1 MNNSIVI
8 SKSSAQKLDGI
19 IGSISD
25 FTKNENVR
33 AHIIVNKD
41 DGLLKVILYGDS
53 NYFEF
58 EIEANTNNISEDLV
72 FTCSISKFNSYL
84 KKSLVGNEDVEVSVN
99 NTSIIFVNKKTS
111 SRITLKVYDSVTE
124 EDIEEAKS
132 FLEKSE
138 QTFTDAISAKIT
150 KELISFSKFVEKY
163 TGVTGLS
170 NAFFVEGKEAK
181 YADPLCIIRYTLP
194 NDVVSEEGKSVF
206 IHSKIFNMLSSIHKL
221 NGEDYFIKFGDKNN
235 ISIEA
240 AGIKGVLQV
249 GNVRWEFP
257 SDDELNEILPS
268 EDDVN
273 IIEISKENLLEALDS
288 FENVFDSNWRMKAI
302 EVTSSDEM
310 IDNKSI
316 KFNHVEYNAEVHS
329 ELKIDNVKTKTASD
343 GDKESTFIISS
354 QLIQDVASLI
364 PNEEN
369 SLTMEYNNHPVD
381 DGIGPGVRFRTNSV
395 DAFICKMFNT

>member
-25 FTKNENVR
+25 FTKNENVK
-33 AHIIVNKD
+33 AHFIVKKD
-41 DGLLKVILYGDS
+41 ENLLKVILYGDS
-53 NYFEF
+53 NYFDFDVEVDSKN
-58 EIEANTNNISEDLV
+58 IEEDLV

-84 KKSLVGNEDVEVSVN
+84 KKSLVGNEDVEVGINS
-99 NTSIIFVNKKTS
+99 TSIIFVNKKTS

-124 EDIEEAKS
+124 DDIEEAEG
-132 FLEKSE
+132 FLAKSE
-138 QTFTDAISAKIT
+138 VAFEEGTSAKIT
-150 KELISFSKFVEKY
+150 KDLISFSKFVEKY

-170 NAFFVEGKEAK
+170 NAFFVEGNKAK
-181 YADPLCIIRYTLP
+181 YADPLCIIKYKLV
-194 NDVVSEEGKSVF
+194 DDIVSGDESVF
-206 IHSKIFNMLSSIHKL
+206 IHSRIFNMLSAVHKL
-221 NGEDYFIKFGDKNN
+221 NGGDFFIKFGDKNN
-235 ISIEA
+235 IQLKA
-240 AGIKGVLQV
+240 AGITGVIQV

-310 IDNKSI
+310 IDSGSI
-316 KFNHVEYNAEVHS
+316 KFNHVDHNAEVNS
-329 ELKIDNVKTKTASD
+329 ELEIKNVKTKTAS
-343 GDKESTFIISS
+343 GGEKESTFIISS
-354 QLIQDVASLI
+354 QLIQDVVSLI

-369 SLTMEYNNHPVD
+369 TLTMEYNNHPVD
-381 DGIGPGVRFRTNSV
+381 EGIGPGVRFRTDSV